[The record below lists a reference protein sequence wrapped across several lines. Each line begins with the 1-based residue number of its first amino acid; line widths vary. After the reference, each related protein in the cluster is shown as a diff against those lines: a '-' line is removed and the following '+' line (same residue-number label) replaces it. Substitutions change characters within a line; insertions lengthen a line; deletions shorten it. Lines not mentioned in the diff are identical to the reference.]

1 MPVQQDDEFQNTAGS
16 TQASKVVQALLKR
29 HGVDRRSYSLTVAK
43 LLGLSR
49 SAAHNRVHGDAAW
62 PWDDVER
69 LGEYFGESLLDL
81 ARGVSGEEQA
91 ADLLLDQRRIPV
103 RVRLGVGEPTP
114 SDTWAAFQNPNGLV
128 VAPLDRLGL
137 GVEPLKVLELIHTQH
152 GNPAMRVAVLD
163 DQVDTADSIAI
174 ALKNK
179 GCIVTTYTKS
189 DELIDDLARVPHD
202 AFVIDW
208 LLQEGTAEHV
218 LAAIRK
224 QAKNAR
230 ILLLTGQIGE
240 GRDAQANAVAEA
252 QQKFQF
258 LLCQKPITAN
268 LLMSNLRLGV
278 EARGAAS

>member
-1 MPVQQDDEFQNTAGS
+1 MPVQQDDDFPNTAGS
-16 TQASKVVQALLKR
+16 TQASQVVQALLKR
-29 HGVDRRSYSLTVAK
+29 HGVDRRGYSVTVAK

-69 LGEYFGESLLDL
+69 LGEHFGESLLDL
-81 ARGVSGEEQA
+81 VRGASGAEQA

-103 RVRLGVGEPTP
+103 RVRLGVGEPAP

-128 VAPLDRLGL
+128 VAPLDRLGV
-137 GVEPLKVLELIHTQH
+137 GVAPLKVLELIHTQQ
-152 GNPAMRVAVLD
+152 GKSSMRVAVLD
-163 DQVDTADSIAI
+163 DQVDTADSIAF
-174 ALKNK
+174 ALKDK

-189 DELIDDLARVPHD
+189 DDLIDDLARMPHD

-208 LLQEGTAEHV
+208 LLQNGTAEHV

-224 QAKNAR
+224 NAKNAR

-258 LLCQKPITAN
+258 LLCQKPITAS

-278 EARGAAS
+278 EARGAVS